1 VFFVSIFIK
10 NYNQKPITMKKNY
23 FTFKNLRQVCFA
35 LCLGFSVQA
44 QTYTSWKV
52 GSTTDV
58 TTTTTGGMC
67 LMGGGTDNDDAIR
80 WMFQKAGGGDVVV
93 LRSSGADG
101 YNTYMYSELGVP
113 VNSVETILIDTR
125 AKAGIAAI
133 ATKIRN
139 AEALFIAGGDQAT
152 YVSYWKDTPV
162 EDAINYLINTKKVP
176 VGGTSAGC
184 AILGH
189 YYYSAANSSVTS
201 AQALANPYASGVTIG
216 VNDFL
221 SSPYLANV
229 ITDTHYDN
237 PDRRGRQTTFLAR
250 MWKDLGA
257 GLNAKGIGVFEK
269 TAVCIDQ
276 NGLARVF
283 APTTGSFAYFYQ
295 IESNSTPETVVSGTP
310 LTWNNAGKGVKI
322 VKIPGNTAGSNT
334 FDLNNW
340 VTTSGNGIS
349 WGNITVISGNLT
361 ETLGGT
367 PPGGTTSCAAPTG
380 VTASAITNTS
390 ATVSWAAT
398 TASSYTVSYKAS
410 SASTW
415 TALPNTTTTSI
426 ALTGLTL
433 GTSYSVEV
441 IGNCTSGTSV
451 AGTTQFTTTG
461 GTPTVTYCAS
471 KGNSA
476 TSEWIAKVA
485 IGSINNTSGINGGYA
500 DFSAQSTTITKGT
513 AATLTLT
520 PGYSA
525 KRSLYWKVYIDYNNN
540 GVFTDAGEEV
550 YGIFSRNILTPSI
563 TAPAAAVTGSVR
575 MRVIVSYNSIT
586 SPCGTYNYG
595 ETEDYT
601 LNISASAAKTVV
613 LKESIA
619 DESVAINDSLSKK
632 LVIYPNPAKE
642 DFNLEFDSQKEDTVS
657 IKIFSLR
664 GNEEKS
670 IQTKAQ
676 IGSNRIRTVIDGLAP
691 GQYIVKVIKSNEVLT
706 SKMIISN

>member
-1 VFFVSIFIK
+1 
-10 NYNQKPITMKKNY
+10 MRKNY
-23 FTFKNLRQVCFA
+23 FVLKSLRHLGFA
-35 LCLGFSVQA
+35 LFFGLTVQA

-58 TTTTTGGMC
+58 TTTTTGGIC
-67 LMGGGTDNDDAIR
+67 LMGGGTDNDDAIK

-93 LRSSGADG
+93 LRSAGTDG

-113 VNSVETILIDTR
+113 VNSVETIIIDTR
-125 AKAGIAAI
+125 AKASIAAI

-184 AILGH
+184 AILGQ

-283 APTTGSFAYFYQ
+283 APTTASFAYFYQ

-340 VTTSGNGIS
+340 VTTSGTGIS
-349 WGNITVISGNLT
+349 WGNIKVISGTLT

-367 PPGGTTSCAAPTG
+367 PPGGTTSCATPTG
-380 VTASAITNTS
+380 VAASAITNTS
-390 ATVSWAAT
+390 ATISWSSTAAT
-398 TASSYTVSYKAS
+398 SYTVRYKTTVA
-410 SASTW
+410 TIW
-415 TALPNTTTTSI
+415 TTLSNTTATSVT
-426 ALTGLTL
+426 LSGLSL
-433 GTSYSVEV
+433 GTAYNVEV
-441 IGNCTSGTSV
+441 IGNCTSGASS
-451 AGTTQFTTTG
+451 AGTTSFTTTG

-476 TSEWIAKVA
+476 TSEWIDKVA
-485 IGSINNTSGINGGYA
+485 IGTINNASGINGGYA
-500 DFSAQSTTITKGT
+500 DFSAQSATITKGT

-525 KRSLYWKVYIDYNNN
+525 RRSLYWKVYIDYNNN
-540 GVFTDAGEEV
+540 GLFTDAGEEV
-550 YGIFSRNILTPSI
+550 YSIFSRNILTPSI
-563 TAPAAAVTGSVR
+563 TAPASAVTGAVR

-601 LNISASAAKTVV
+601 LNITTSAAKAIV
-613 LKESIA
+613 LKE
-619 DESVAINDSLSKK
+619 AINEDTVVVENDATSKK
-632 LVIYPNPAKE
+632 IAVYPNPARE
-642 DFNLEFDSQKEDTVS
+642 DFNIEFDSEKEDKVS
-657 IKIFSLR
+657 IRIFSLS
-664 GNEEKS
+664 GNEGKNIEVKSEKG
-670 IQTKAQ
+670 T
-676 IGSNRIRTVIDGLAP
+676 NRIRTTTNGLVP
-691 GQYIVKVIKSNEVLT
+691 GHYIVKVIRSGEVLT

>member
-1 VFFVSIFIK
+1 
-10 NYNQKPITMKKNY
+10 MRKNY
-23 FTFKNLRQVCFA
+23 FALKSLRHLSFVLFFG
-35 LCLGFSVQA
+35 LTVQA

-58 TTTTTGGMC
+58 TTTTTGGIC
-67 LMGGGTDNDDAIR
+67 LMGGGTDNDDAIK

-93 LRSSGADG
+93 LRSAGTDG

-113 VNSVETILIDTR
+113 VNSVETIIIDTR
-125 AKAGIAAI
+125 AKASIAAI

-184 AILGH
+184 AILGQ

-283 APTTGSFAYFYQ
+283 APTTASFAYFYQ

-310 LTWNNAGKGVKI
+310 LTWNNTGKGVKI

-340 VTTSGNGIS
+340 VTTSGTGIS
-349 WGNITVISGNLT
+349 WGNIKVISGTLT

-367 PPGGTTSCAAPTG
+367 PPGGTTSCATPTG
-380 VTASAITNTS
+380 VAASAITNTS
-390 ATVSWAAT
+390 ATISWSSTAATSYTVRYKTTAAT
-398 TASSYTVSYKAS
+398 T
-410 SASTW
+410 W
-415 TALPNTTTTSI
+415 TTLSNTTATSVT
-426 ALTGLTL
+426 LSGLNL
-433 GTSYSVEV
+433 GAAYNVEV
-441 IGNCTSGTSV
+441 IGNCTSGASS
-451 AGTTQFTTTG
+451 AGTTSFTTTG

-476 TSEWIAKVA
+476 TSEWIDKVA
-485 IGSINNTSGINGGYA
+485 IGTINNASGINGGYA
-500 DFSAQSTTITKGT
+500 DFSAQSATITKGT

-525 KRSLYWKVYIDYNNN
+525 RRSLYWKVYIDYNNN
-540 GVFTDAGEEV
+540 GLFTDAGEEV
-550 YGIFSRNILTPSI
+550 YSIFSRNILTPSI
-563 TAPAAAVTGSVR
+563 TAPASAVTGAVR

-601 LNISASAAKTVV
+601 LNITTSAAKAIV
-613 LKESIA
+613 LKE
-619 DESVAINDSLSKK
+619 AINEDTVVVENDATSKK
-632 LVIYPNPAKE
+632 IAVYPNPARE
-642 DFNLEFDSQKEDTVS
+642 DFTIEFDSEKEDKVS
-657 IKIFSLR
+657 IRIFSLN
-664 GNEEKS
+664 GNEEKNIEVKS
-670 IQTKAQ
+670 EKGA
-676 IGSNRIRTVIDGLAP
+676 NRIRTTTNGLVP
-691 GQYIVKVIKSNEVLT
+691 GHYIVKVIRSGEVLT

>member
-1 VFFVSIFIK
+1 
-10 NYNQKPITMKKNY
+10 MRKNY
-23 FTFKNLRQVCFA
+23 FALKSLRHLSFA
-35 LCLGFSVQA
+35 LFFGLTVQA

-58 TTTTTGGMC
+58 TTTTTGGIC
-67 LMGGGTDNDDAIR
+67 LMGGGTDNDDAIK

-93 LRSSGADG
+93 LRSAGTDG
-101 YNTYMYSELGVP
+101 YNAYMYSELGVP
-113 VNSVETILIDTR
+113 VNSVETIIIDTR
-125 AKAGIAAI
+125 AKASIAAI

-184 AILGH
+184 AILGQ

-283 APTTGSFAYFYQ
+283 APTTASFAYFYQ

-340 VTTSGNGIS
+340 VTTSGTGIS
-349 WGNITVISGNLT
+349 WGNIKVISGTLT

-367 PPGGTTSCAAPTG
+367 PPGGTTSCATPTG
-380 VTASAITNTS
+380 VAAIAITNTS
-390 ATVSWAAT
+390 ATISWSSTAATSYTVRYKTTAAT
-398 TASSYTVSYKAS
+398 T
-410 SASTW
+410 W
-415 TALPNTTTTSI
+415 TTLSNTTATSVT
-426 ALTGLTL
+426 LSGLNL
-433 GTSYSVEV
+433 GTAYNVEV
-441 IGNCTSGTSV
+441 IGNCTSGASS
-451 AGTTQFTTTG
+451 AGTTSFTTTG

-476 TSEWIAKVA
+476 TSEWIDKVA
-485 IGSINNTSGINGGYA
+485 IGTINNASGINGGYA
-500 DFSAQSTTITKGT
+500 DFSAQSATITKGT

-525 KRSLYWKVYIDYNNN
+525 RRSLYWKVYIDYNNN
-540 GVFTDAGEEV
+540 GLFTDAGEEV
-550 YGIFSRNILTPSI
+550 YSIFSRNILTPSI
-563 TAPAAAVTGSVR
+563 TAPTSAVTGAVR

-586 SPCGTYNYG
+586 SPCGTFNYG

-601 LNISASAAKTVV
+601 LNITTSAAKAIALKDAINEDTVV
-613 LKESIA
+613 VE
-619 DESVAINDSLSKK
+619 NDATSKK
-632 LVIYPNPAKE
+632 IAVYPNPARE
-642 DFNLEFDSQKEDTVS
+642 DFNIEFDSEKEDKVS
-657 IKIFSLR
+657 IRIFSLS
-664 GNEEKS
+664 GNEEKNIEVKS
-670 IQTKAQ
+670 EKGA
-676 IGSNRIRTVIDGLAP
+676 NRIRTTTNGLVP
-691 GQYIVKVIKSNEVLT
+691 GHYIVKVIRSGEVLT

>member
-1 VFFVSIFIK
+1 
-10 NYNQKPITMKKNY
+10 MRKNY
-23 FTFKNLRQVCFA
+23 FVLKSLRHLGFA
-35 LCLGFSVQA
+35 LFFGLTVQA

-58 TTTTTGGMC
+58 TTTTTGGIC
-67 LMGGGTDNDDAIR
+67 LMGGGTDNDDAIK

-93 LRSSGADG
+93 LRSAGTDG

-113 VNSVETILIDTR
+113 VNSVETIIIDTR
-125 AKAGIAAI
+125 AKASIAAI

-184 AILGH
+184 AILGQ

-250 MWKDLGA
+250 MWKDLSA

-283 APTTGSFAYFYQ
+283 APTTASFAYFYQ

-340 VTTSGNGIS
+340 VTTSGTGIS
-349 WGNITVISGNLT
+349 WGNIKVISGTLT

-367 PPGGTTSCAAPTG
+367 PPGGTTSCATPTG
-380 VTASAITNTS
+380 VAASAITNTS
-390 ATVSWAAT
+390 ATISWSSTAAT
-398 TASSYTVSYKAS
+398 SYTVRYKTTVAT
-410 SASTW
+410 TW
-415 TALPNTTTTSI
+415 TTLSNTTATSVT
-426 ALTGLTL
+426 LSGLSL
-433 GTSYSVEV
+433 GTAYNVEV
-441 IGNCTSGTSV
+441 IGNCTSGASS
-451 AGTTQFTTTG
+451 AGTTSFTTTG

-476 TSEWIAKVA
+476 TSEWIDKVA
-485 IGSINNTSGINGGYA
+485 IGTINNASGINGGYA
-500 DFSAQSTTITKGT
+500 DFSAQSATITKGT

-520 PGYSA
+520 PGYGA
-525 KRSLYWKVYIDYNNN
+525 RRSLYWKVYIDYNNN
-540 GVFTDAGEEV
+540 GLFTDAGEEV
-550 YGIFSRNILTPSI
+550 YSIFSRNILTPSI
-563 TAPAAAVTGSVR
+563 TAPASAVTGAVR

-601 LNISASAAKTVV
+601 LNITTSAAKAIV
-613 LKESIA
+613 LKE
-619 DESVAINDSLSKK
+619 AINEDTVVVENDATSKK
-632 LVIYPNPAKE
+632 IAVYPNPARE
-642 DFNLEFDSQKEDTVS
+642 DFNIEFDSEKEDKVS
-657 IKIFSLR
+657 IRIFSLS
-664 GNEEKS
+664 GNEEKNIEVKS
-670 IQTKAQ
+670 EKGA
-676 IGSNRIRTVIDGLAP
+676 NRIRTTTNGLVP
-691 GQYIVKVIKSNEVLT
+691 GHYIVKVIRSGEVLT